1 MEPDYKQT
9 TLDLLPVVE
18 RHWHRFLPYQL
29 RLHLGYYCS
38 PLFVNCGKYC
48 DHKTALL
55 SEEPAACMAFI
66 DWMART
72 SRKKKKQAYSN

>member
-1 MEPDYKQT
+1 LLTAASTAT
-9 TLDLLPVVE
+9 TSDV
-18 RHWHRFLPYQL
+18 
-29 RLHLGYYCS
+29 
-38 PLFVNCGKYC
+38 